1 MGLIMERLSVKFVI
15 LKKKKIMLSKN
26 IEKALNNQIK
36 IEAESSQIYLAM
48 ACWAE
53 VKGLEGVAGF
63 MYDQS
68 QEERDHML
76 KLIKFVNERGG
87 HARISE
93 LSAPNVAFSS
103 FKEMFERLLEHEVY
117 VSSSINDLV
126 HITLEERDYA
136 THNFLQWYVSEQ
148 IEEEAVARTIL
159 DKINLIGN
167 DKGGLYLFDRDIE
180 QLTVT
185 SASMDNPAAK

>member
-1 MGLIMERLSVKFVI
+1 
-15 LKKKKIMLSKN
+15 MLSKT

-76 KLIKFVNERGG
+76 KLVKFVNERGG
-87 HARISE
+87 HAQISE
-93 LSAPNVAFSS
+93 LSAPNVTFNS
-103 FKEMFERLLEHEVY
+103 FKEMFEKLFEHEVF
-117 VSSSINDLV
+117 VSSSINELV
-126 HITLEERDYA
+126 HISLQEKDYA
-136 THNFLQWYVSEQ
+136 THNFLQWYVAEQ
-148 IEEEAVARTIL
+148 IEEEAMARTIL
-159 DKINLIGN
+159 DKINLIGD
-167 DKGGLYLFDRDIE
+167 DKGGLYLFDRDIQ
-180 QLTVT
+180 QLTIT
-185 SASMDNPAAK
+185 SASIETPK

>member
-1 MGLIMERLSVKFVI
+1 
-15 LKKKKIMLSKN
+15 MLSKS
-26 IEKALNNQIK
+26 IEKALNDQIR

-63 MYDQS
+63 MFDQS
-68 QEERDHML
+68 SEERDHML

-87 HARISE
+87 HAQISE
-93 LSAPNVAFSS
+93 LKAPNVTFES
-103 FKEMFERLLEHEVY
+103 FKEMFEMLFEHEVF
-117 VSSSINDLV
+117 VSESINKLV
-126 HITLEERDYA
+126 DITLTEKDYA

-148 IEEEAVARTIL
+148 IEEEAMARTIL

-167 DKGGLYLFDRDIE
+167 DKGGLYLFDRDIVN
-180 QLTVT
+180 LTVS
-185 SASMDNPAAK
+185 SASMENPE

>member
-1 MGLIMERLSVKFVI
+1 
-15 LKKKKIMLSKN
+15 MLSKN

-68 QEERDHML
+68 NEERDHML
-76 KLIKFVNERGG
+76 KLVKFVNERGG
-87 HARISE
+87 HAQISQ
-93 LSAPNVAFSS
+93 LAAPNVTFNS
-103 FKEMFERLLEHEVY
+103 FKEMFEKLFEHEVF
-117 VSSSINDLV
+117 VSNSINELV
-126 HITLEERDYA
+126 HITLQEKDYA

-148 IEEEAVARTIL
+148 IEEEAMARTIL
-159 DKINLIGN
+159 DKINLIGD
-167 DKGGLYLFDRDIE
+167 DKGGLYLFDRDI
-180 QLTVT
+180 QQITVST
-185 SASMDNPAAK
+185 ASTENPQ